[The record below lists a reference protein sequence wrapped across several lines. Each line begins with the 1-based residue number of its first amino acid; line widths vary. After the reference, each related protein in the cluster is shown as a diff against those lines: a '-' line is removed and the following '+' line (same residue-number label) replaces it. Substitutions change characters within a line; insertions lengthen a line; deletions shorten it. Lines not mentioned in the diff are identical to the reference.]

1 MNYLMKKQYILILLL
16 LCNMLLSVNIVEA
29 SDYYVGSVNSDK
41 YHYPDCRAA
50 RRIHDSNLIS
60 FDSAKEALDA
70 GYVPCGICKP
80 PTEDNVDETI
90 EQTEVNSSEQF
101 KTEKFKELVD
111 KQIET
116 KQQKTEQETSFIY
129 RLTGYTTNDMRI
141 MVCNILEYI
150 MLLSGAC
157 IVIISIR
164 RLSKR

>member
-1 MNYLMKKQYILILLL
+1 MRKQYLLILLL
-16 LCNMLLSVNIVEA
+16 LFNLLLPINTMEA
-29 SDYYVGSVNSDK
+29 SSYYVGSINSNK

-80 PTEDNVDETI
+80 PTENDVDGADEAI

-129 RLTGYTTNDMRI
+129 KLTGYTTNDIRI
-141 MVCNILEYI
+141 MTCNILEYI

-157 IVIISIR
+157 IIIISIR
-164 RLSKR
+164 RLSK

>member
-1 MNYLMKKQYILILLL
+1 MKKQYLLILLL
-16 LCNMLLSVNIVEA
+16 LCNMLLSVHIAEA
-29 SDYYVGSVNSDK
+29 SNYYVGSVNSDK

-70 GYVPCGICKP
+70 GYMPCGICKP
-80 PTEDNVDETI
+80 PAENDIDGADEAI

-101 KTEKFKELVD
+101 KAEKFKELVD

-129 RLTGYTTNDMRI
+129 KLTGYTTNDMRI
-141 MVCNILEYI
+141 MICNILEYI